1 MKNRL
6 TTQDDETSLEP
17 FLLALPAFRNAVH
30 GATASSL
37 LLGQLAALA
46 MTTVALLLR
55 FLLDPFLPPGF
66 PYLTFFPAV
75 FITGFI
81 WGIYPAITSAV
92 LSGLVAWY
100 WFIAPFGS
108 FALGAP
114 AATALAFYVFIVTTN
129 IGLLGLAL
137 HALGAQARSRQALA
151 KALQLQEVV
160 SEEVDHR
167 LKNIMATISGLISL
181 LQKHVSTPA
190 QLAER
195 LRHKITA
202 LSRSV
207 ELLRGAAQGDKIT
220 VGAAIHAVL
229 EPLGLADQKRLTLGG
244 PDLVISANGII
255 PLNLILH
262 ELGTNSLKHGAF
274 SSPSGVVSVDW
285 DVLPSQGEGP
295 VLHLTWVERDGPA
308 TAPPTS
314 SGFGTELLNR
324 MSLSMGGECRLA
336 YEPEGLT
343 AKITMDCVNMLDGY

>member
-1 MKNRL
+1 MKNTLPGR
-6 TTQDDETSLEP
+6 DDETRLEP
-17 FLLALPAFRNAVH
+17 LLLALPAFRNAVH
-30 GATASSL
+30 GASASSL

-46 MTTVALLLR
+46 MSIGALLLR
-55 FLLDPFLPPGF
+55 FQIDPFLPPGF

-92 LSGLVAWY
+92 LSGSVAWY
-100 WFIAPFGS
+100 WFISPSGS
-108 FALGAP
+108 FVLDAQG
-114 AATALAFYVFIVTTN
+114 ATALAFYVFIVTTN
-129 IGLLGLAL
+129 IALLGLAL

-167 LKNIMATISGLISL
+167 LKNIMATLNGLISL

-195 LRHKITA
+195 LRQKITA
-202 LSRSV
+202 LSRSID
-207 ELLRGAAQGDKIT
+207 LLRGAAQGEEIT
-220 VGAAIHAVL
+220 VRAAIHAVL
-229 EPLGLADQKRLTLGG
+229 EPLGVADQKRLTLDG

-274 SSPSGVVSVDW
+274 SDQSGVVSLTW
-285 DVLPSQGEGP
+285 NVLPSEGEGAI
-295 VLHLTWVERDGPA
+295 LHLTWVERAGPA
-308 TAPPTS
+308 TAPPER

-336 YEPEGLT
+336 YEPQGLT
-343 AKITMDCVNMLDGY
+343 ATITMDCANMLEGY